1 MMKEPV
7 FKTQHWWLVAAA
19 ILFGVALFFY
29 LRVRAY

>member
-1 MMKEPV
+1 MKQPRL
-7 FKTQHWWLVAAA
+7 KPQHWWLLAAA